1 MDPSSGYGDAQDFP
15 SFGTA
20 CHTCGRPDTSNMTWV
35 DGFKH
40 LFSTFCVTPRM
51 WPVGYIIG
59 SPYSPLRVE
68 RDIPSRNW
76 RDAFED
82 LLAHDATGAL
92 IPGQVRKA
100 QDEYAAKTRFEA
112 AKRAIA
118 VSNHNLKSTLEL
130 LKLTQEARQRSLR
143 AGDYQTVQ
151 NFDNILIPN
160 FKARGEWFA
169 SEVQKTKMDF
179 EKIHKATGSS
189 AMPRGQ
195 WIASIINSRAL
206 PAWEWVTYGTVDGP
220 AMVFSRTDPTN
231 LADIGISESNL
242 TQIFEQ
248 GQPYNFSPSPLPP
261 RMYEPITNGAISNDD
276 SRTVDPDPWEDFLPS
291 PSSIMVQG
299 AKTEAVKLPDG
310 TSGTKVSFEYYHAD
324 GTTSKKEFVEEPLKV
339 LEEVENARKSMYLLK
354 QGVESRAIFNEVRLA
369 MGDASTPSFDI

>member
-1 MDPSSGYGDAQDFP
+1 
-15 SFGTA
+15 
-20 CHTCGRPDTSNMTWV
+20 MTWV

-40 LFSTFCVTPRM
+40 LFSTYCVTPRM
-51 WPVGYIIG
+51 WPVGYIIA

-68 RDIPSRNW
+68 RDMPSRNW

-92 IPGQVRKA
+92 IPGKVRKA

-130 LKLTQEARQRSLR
+130 VKLTQEARQRSLR

-151 NFDNILIPN
+151 NCDNILIPN

-179 EKIHKATGSS
+179 EKIHEATGSS

-195 WIASIINSRAL
+195 WIASIINSRAM
-206 PAWEWVTYGTVDGP
+206 PAWEWVTYGTVEGP
-220 AMVFSRTDPTN
+220 AMVFSRTDPTIV
-231 LADIGISESNL
+231 ADIGISESNL
-242 TQIFEQ
+242 AQMFEQ
-248 GQPYNFSPSPLPP
+248 GQPYNFSPSPIPP
-261 RMYEPITNGAISNDD
+261 QMYAPITNGAISNDD

-310 TSGTKVSFEYYHAD
+310 TSGTKVSFEYYHAN

-339 LEEVENARKSMYLLK
+339 LEEMENARKSMHLLK
-354 QGVESRAIFNEVRLA
+354 EGIESQDNLN
-369 MGDASTPSFDI
+369 